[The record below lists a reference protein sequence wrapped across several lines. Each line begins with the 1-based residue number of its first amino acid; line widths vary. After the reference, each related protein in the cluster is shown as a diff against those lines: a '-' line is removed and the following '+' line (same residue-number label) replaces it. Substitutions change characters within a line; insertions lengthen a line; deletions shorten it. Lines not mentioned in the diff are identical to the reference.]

1 MTKSNSYKV
10 DYSVSL
16 IGSLKSHLKGLL
28 GFDTMIMELMQN
40 ADDAEAEEMV
50 FDIRDEYLEV
60 TNSAEFKYCGNLKE
74 KCSIGNKC
82 DFHRIF
88 EFASGLKEKNSE
100 NIGRFGIGFASV
112 YQITDRPKVIS
123 RGISAEFHPE
133 TGHIDIEELPTNQT
147 IFNLP
152 WAKNADSDV
161 RLELGLGNI
170 DNQTINQI
178 FRDSQSVF
186 NESLLF
192 LRHLKK
198 VELKRN
204 GKSSLIVTLNRKKSF
219 NNHELSI
226 SFEPP
231 KKSKEEWIV
240 FEDECTSESV
250 NRLKKDFPLLARDDR
265 KNDIQIAIKT
275 DSIPIK
281 KGLIY
286 AYLPT
291 KQASLL
297 PLHIN
302 ADFYPEPN
310 RKSINL
316 SGGQHQQRWNEL
328 LINEAAEIISSKLE
342 TMTKYIGHIEIYELL
357 LASWNAR
364 QEEDPFN
371 SYWDWIRD
379 TLKDGA
385 KVFFSSQ
392 DIYEKSD
399 NLCFDKLL
407 TERTKT
413 ELTTFYN
420 AGGKLLHQDFNNHNN
435 VHQSIAFLESI
446 GIFRLSVEEFR
457 NIVNRSELLKQY
469 KNEILNPTDIEVNEI
484 FAPLWSYA
492 DALIERENA
501 DVSLVG
507 PIEFALTSSGSM
519 TSIDSLRAAPKN
531 IKNSE
536 LAIILKFENFSI
548 DSWTNKLAHDRIIQY
563 KSLYKHI
570 QLFSLYSLVSYL
582 KEIAQTDKSFAQTLI
597 TSNEEAERFYELIV
611 DLNSLYVKESNDD
624 SNLLNDLKNLPIWKT
639 SKGFDALQQ
648 LLLPGDFD
656 DPIGHNQ
663 MLDSSYLSSKVEKFI
678 EKKLEIKRQTIEA
691 YIETMLPA
699 LFANG
704 IWVKDNKTFIALMLT
719 FANHETL
726 LQDENTKNLLRET
739 PLIPNK
745 DGAWETPSEH
755 IYFYNKKLAELI
767 GDKKCNWI
775 DEEIFQKNKS
785 IKKFFQNLGISSKPS
800 PYILIDRIIDLAKE
814 NPPQTEIV
822 QKSANVFYAL
832 CKLYINSSDK
842 EEFIDLVKDE
852 LHDLE
857 LDENIAC
864 FPILNNN
871 EEWYSSADYIYE
883 PYEYRSFKSSNV
895 NILAF
900 TDLEKIKN
908 CEGLLQLFNFQKVD
922 IHPVIEHL
930 KNCIESNEPV
940 DKQVYKILSD
950 LEANSDDLPSNDNW
964 IYHLDEKKYIRPNQT
979 FFKFAPIKKY
989 TYILP
994 SVYSNMD
1001 IPLFENIG
1009 IKDEPEIDDYIN
1021 IILKDLLKYSSIQEN
1036 LDDHAK
1042 LSKNDFDV
1050 YISCIN
1056 YISEN
1061 LNEIDLESNLI
1072 QKLFDSPSVL
1082 NHHGYFKQ
1090 CNDILIDD
1098 NKWYRDFF
1106 ETDNKQID
1114 WLTDLPNINWL
1125 IFEKIGLNK
1134 ISQCVELEN
1143 THTNGVKKNETD
1155 LVNKIQDR
1163 ESLFV
1168 RAIPEQPYTIK
1179 EQLVRI
1185 INKMTI
1191 SSFDELIVKAHVNNN
1206 ANVQHSSDSKSEI
1219 AFFIENDNELLISRK
1234 FKANNYVA
1242 YFKPILNVVLQNIN
1256 IKEKLAVFDSI
1267 CSKNLDDASAYLDEL
1282 GYKDNEKLIID
1293 EIINEETI
1301 DLEAEIESS
1310 DNDRSTEWS
1319 DEEANQDEEN
1329 IEPDIES
1336 SDNDRSTEL
1345 SDEESNLD
1353 EDDLKIKIDDFDSET
1368 GWTKE
1373 SSSTPTPA
1381 SSMPIKTGKNYERS
1395 SNSNHASPR
1404 DRLVT
1409 YAEPKS
1415 NDPDLEKNN
1424 NHNLEIEIKSRA
1436 IVCKHERKNGR
1447 TPKEMPQ
1454 DHPGYDIESI
1464 DNKTKEVR
1472 YIEIKGKKGEW
1483 DKLGVSVSTN
1493 QFIFSYQ
1500 KQKESWLYI
1509 VERVY
1514 QDNPKIY
1521 PIPNF
1526 ARRVSSIMFDSGWAK
1541 IMENDIINSKYSS
1554 GMKINDKDIG
1564 KGVIQKVNNRGKII
1578 VLTIKLDESNKV
1590 ITKTLNSERMTLE
1603 GED

>member
-50 FDIRDEYLEV
+50 FDIRDECLEV
-60 TNSAEFKYCGNLKE
+60 TNSAEFQYCGNLKD
-74 KCSIGNKC
+74 KCSIENKC

-133 TGHIDIEELPTNQT
+133 TGHIDIEELPTNKT

-152 WAKNADSDV
+152 WAKNPSSDV
-161 RLELGLGNI
+161 RFELGLGNI
-170 DNQTINQI
+170 DNQTIDQI
-178 FRDSQSVF
+178 FLDSESVF

-240 FEDECTSESV
+240 FEGKCTTESV
-250 NRLKKDFPLLARDDR
+250 NRLKNDFPLLARDDR

-328 LINEAAEIISSKLE
+328 LINEASEIIASKLE
-342 TMTKYIGHIEIYELL
+342 TMTKHIGHIEIYELL
-357 LASWNAR
+357 LASWKAR

-371 SYWDWIRD
+371 LYWEWIRD
-379 TLKDGA
+379 TIKDGA
-385 KVFFSSQ
+385 KVFLSSQ
-392 DIYEKSD
+392 DRYEKSD

-407 TERTKT
+407 TNRTKI
-413 ELTTFYN
+413 ELSTFYN
-420 AGGKLLHQDFNNHNN
+420 AGGKLLHQDFNNHKN
-435 VHQSIAFLESI
+435 VHQSIAFLEAI
-446 GIFRLSVEEFR
+446 GVFRLSVEEFR
-457 NIVNRSELLKQY
+457 NIINRSELLKQF
-469 KNEILNPTDIEVNEI
+469 KNEISNPTDIEIDEI

-501 DVSLVG
+501 DVSIVG
-507 PIEFALTSSGSM
+507 PIEFALTSDGSM
-519 TSIDSLRAAPKN
+519 ASIDSLRAAPTDN
-531 IKNSE
+531 KNSE
-536 LAIILKFENFSI
+536 LAIILKFEKFSI
-548 DSWTNKLAHDRIIQY
+548 DSWANKLAHDRIVQY
-563 KSLYKHI
+563 KSLYKNI
-570 QLFSLYSLVSYL
+570 QLFSLRSLVSYL
-582 KEIAQTDKSFAQTLI
+582 KVIAQTEKSFAQTLI
-597 TSNEEAERFYELIV
+597 TSNEEAKRFYELIV
-611 DLNSLYVKESNDD
+611 NLDSLYVNENNDD
-624 SNLLNDLKNLPIWKT
+624 ADLLNDLKNLPIWKT
-639 SKGFDALQQ
+639 SKGFDTLQQ
-648 LLLPGDFD
+648 LLLPGNFD
-656 DPIGHNQ
+656 DPIGHSQ

-691 YIETMLPA
+691 YIETMLPT

-704 IWVKDNKTFIALMLT
+704 VWAKDNKTFSALMLT

-726 LQDENTKNLLRET
+726 LQDENTLNLLRQT

-775 DEEIFQKNKS
+775 DEEIFQKDKS
-785 IKKFFQNLGISSKPS
+785 IKKFFQNLGISSKAS
-800 PYILIDRIIDLAKE
+800 IYILLDRMIDLAKE
-814 NPPQTEIV
+814 NSPQTEIV

-832 CKLYINSSDK
+832 CKFYINSSDK
-842 EEFIDLVKDE
+842 EEFIGLVKDE
-852 LHDLE
+852 LHGLE
-857 LDENIAC
+857 LDENSTC

-883 PYEYRSFKSSNV
+883 PYEYKSFKTSNV
-895 NILAF
+895 SILAF

-908 CEGLLQLFNFQKVD
+908 CENLLQLFNFQKVD

-930 KNCIESNEPV
+930 KNCIESKEPV
-940 DKQVYKILSD
+940 DKQIYKILSD
-950 LEANSDDLPSNDNW
+950 LEANSNDMPSNDNW

-979 FFKFAPIKKY
+979 FLKFAPIKKY
-989 TYILP
+989 TYMLP

-1001 IPLFENIG
+1001 ISLFEDIG
-1009 IKDEPEIDDYIN
+1009 VKDEPEIGDYIN
-1021 IILKDLLKYSSIQEN
+1021 IILKDLLNYSSSQEN
-1036 LDDHAK
+1036 LFDHAK
-1042 LSKNDFDV
+1042 LSKDDFDV

-1061 LNEIDLESNLI
+1061 LNEIDLEGELI
-1072 QKLFDSPSVL
+1072 QKLFDSSSVL
-1082 NHHGYFKQ
+1082 NQHGYFKQ

-1098 NKWYRDFF
+1098 SKWYRNFF
-1106 ETDNKQID
+1106 ESENNQID

-1125 IFEKIGLNK
+1125 IFERIGLKK
-1134 ISQCVELEN
+1134 ISQCVELEL
-1143 THTNGVKKNETD
+1143 TQTNRNKKNETD

-1163 ESLFV
+1163 ESLFL
-1168 RAIPEQPYTIK
+1168 RAIPEQSYAIK
-1179 EQLVRI
+1179 KQLVRI
-1185 INKMTI
+1185 IKKLKI

-1219 AFFIENDNELLISRK
+1219 AFFIEKDNKLLISRK
-1234 FKANNYVA
+1234 FKENNYVA

-1256 IKEKLAVFDSI
+1256 IKPTLAVFDAI
-1267 CSKNLDDASAYLDEL
+1267 CSKNLDDASAYLDAL
-1282 GYKDNEKLIID
+1282 DYKDNEKLIID
-1293 EIINEETI
+1293 VIINQDTAT
-1301 DLEAEIESS
+1301 LEAEIESN
-1310 DNDRSTEWS
+1310 DNDIATEW
-1319 DEEANQDEEN
+1319 
-1329 IEPDIES
+1329 
-1336 SDNDRSTEL
+1336 

-1353 EDDLKIKIDDFDSET
+1353 KGNLKIKIDDFDNET
-1368 GWTKE
+1368 NG
-1373 SSSTPTPA
+1373 SSITPIPA
-1381 SSMPIKTGKNYERS
+1381 SSMPIKKGGNLEKS
-1395 SNSNHASPR
+1395 SNSKHAPPR
-1404 DRLVT
+1404 DRLVS

-1415 NDPDLEKNN
+1415 TNPDLEKNN
-1424 NHNLEIEIKSRA
+1424 KHNLEIEIKSRA

-1472 YIEIKGKKGEW
+1472 YIEIKGKKGEL

-1521 PIPNF
+1521 LIPNF
-1526 ARRVSSIMFDSGWAK
+1526 ARRVSSIMFDVGWAN
-1541 IMENDIINSKYSS
+1541 ITENDIINSKYSP
-1554 GMKINDKDIG
+1554 GMKINDKDNG
-1564 KGVIQKVNNRGKII
+1564 KGIIQKVNNRGKII
-1578 VLTIKLDESNKV
+1578 LLTIKLDDSNKI
-1590 ITKTLNSERMTLE
+1590 ITKTLNSERMTIE